1 MRFGGRPSLIAGRQ
15 WTWESGQRKSASRR
29 SVKPSGRSVER
40 AANGLR
46 LQQAWPWASSG
57 CWTGVPPSRKA
68 GSWPELWLW
77 GSSSDSSAASSGPRC
92 SPEPSPRHSPLWWQ
106 PLLGRPAGPPDRRDE
121 RALPGL
127 RAGISMTDLLRA
139 ESPSI
144 PEAVPAHQSHERRA
158 PAPGPPN
165 LMGPSNVKELA
176 RGKAGGALQLLLQ
189 RPPANPSRLPPGPRC
204 PSPDSARRPPH
215 S

>member
-57 CWTGVPPSRKA
+57 RGTPRSG
-68 GSWPELWLW
+68 GSPCSVGLLVRLIGEM
-77 GSSSDSSAASSGPRC
+77 SALFLGCALAS
-92 SPEPSPRHSPLWWQ
+92 
-106 PLLGRPAGPPDRRDE
+106 
-121 RALPGL
+121 
-127 RAGISMTDLLRA
+127 SMTDLLRA